1 MVVGIQLILNKGLL
15 HVDEFEAIFMWWK
28 ISLKKKKENEE
39 EKEGEEK

>member
-1 MVVGIQLILNKGLL
+1 MVVGIQVIFNKGLL

-28 ISLKKKKENEE
+28 ISLKKQKENEE